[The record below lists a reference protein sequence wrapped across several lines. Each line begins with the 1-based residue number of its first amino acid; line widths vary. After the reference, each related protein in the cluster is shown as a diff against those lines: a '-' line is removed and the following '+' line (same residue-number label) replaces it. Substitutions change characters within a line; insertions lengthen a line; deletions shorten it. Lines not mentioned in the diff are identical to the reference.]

1 MIRTLDTR
9 PRHSAFRAALVAT
22 AVVLAGCQE
31 DLGSSPA
38 AFDDAPILAEERLGS
53 AVNSV
58 RKTIGDPA
66 AQPSQ
71 SDNGIIGVDG
81 SPVSVVDE
89 QPVTGAPTSGNDT
102 IGQEKDQVAVTE
114 PEENF
119 EKSPEEP
126 ELPVEPPVLE
136 WSAPLTRE
144 DGSSLA
150 DGEIRGYQLYY
161 RLRHQEEFQTLF
173 VKSDSGTRL
182 PLEDFDP
189 GAYEFSITT
198 VDTDGLESRRSDP
211 VAVDI
216 I

>member
-1 MIRTLDTR
+1 MIRTLQARLR
-9 PRHSAFRAALVAT
+9 PAAAPTALVAALILT
-22 AVVLAGCQE
+22 GCQE

-38 AFDDAPILAEERLGS
+38 AFDDAPIVAEERLDS

-66 AQPSQ
+66 AQPSEP
-71 SDNGIIGVDG
+71 DDGTTGVDG
-81 SPVSVVDE
+81 SPVSVVEE
-89 QPVTGAPTSGNDT
+89 QPVAGAPVTGGDAA
-102 IGQEKDQVAVTE
+102 GQDKEQVAITE
-114 PEENF
+114 PEETG
-119 EKSPEEP
+119 ERSLEEP
-126 ELPVEPPVLE
+126 EPPVLE

>member
-1 MIRTLDTR
+1 MIRTLQARLR
-9 PRHSAFRAALVAT
+9 PAAAQSALVA
-22 AVVLAGCQE
+22 AALILSGCQE

-38 AFDDAPILAEERLGS
+38 AFDDAPIVAEERLDS

-58 RKTIGDPA
+58 RKTIGAPA

-71 SDNGIIGVDG
+71 SGDGTTGVDG
-81 SPVSVVDE
+81 SPVSVVEE
-89 QPVTGAPTSGNDT
+89 QPVAGTPVSGDDT
-102 IGQEKDQVAVTE
+102 AGQEQVAVTE
-114 PEENF
+114 PAPEESV
-119 EKSPEEP
+119 EKSVEEP
-126 ELPVEPPVLE
+126 ALPVEPPVLE

-211 VAVDI
+211 VSVDI

>member
-1 MIRTLDTR
+1 MIRTLQAR
-9 PRHSAFRAALVAT
+9 PRPAVARAALLAT
-22 AVVLAGCQE
+22 AVILAGCQE

-38 AFDDAPILAEERLGS
+38 AFDDAPLVAEERLDS

-58 RKTIGDPA
+58 RRTIGNPA

-71 SDNGIIGVDG
+71 SGDDTTGVDD
-81 SPVSVVDE
+81 SPVSVVEE
-89 QPVTGAPTSGNDT
+89 QPVVGAPAPGDDT
-102 IGQEKDQVAVTE
+102 ISQEEDQVAVKE
-114 PEENF
+114 PEQTG
-119 EKSPEEP
+119 EKNLEEP

-161 RLRHQEEFQTLF
+161 RMRHQEEFQTLF
-173 VKSDSGTRL
+173 VESDSGTRL
-182 PLEDFDP
+182 LLEGFDP